1 MTPTLQLA
9 LVMLVPLLVW
19 LGTFAYLLII
29 DRAVRRLEHEEES
42 RDDL

>member
-1 MTPTLQLA
+1 MSSTTQLA

-19 LGTFAYLLII
+19 LGVFAYLLMI
-29 DRAVRRLEHEEES
+29 DRAVRRIENQKES